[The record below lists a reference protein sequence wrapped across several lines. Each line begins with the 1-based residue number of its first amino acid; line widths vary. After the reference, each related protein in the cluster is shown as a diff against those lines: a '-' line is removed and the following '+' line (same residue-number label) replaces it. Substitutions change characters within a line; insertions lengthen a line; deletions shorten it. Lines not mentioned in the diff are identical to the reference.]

1 MVLAED
7 KIASEILLS
16 KEKVK
21 IVSCERYTGNMV
33 LSDFH

>member
-21 IVSCERYTGNMV
+21 IASSERYTGNMV